1 MNTKIARRLDSIA
14 GWIML
19 FAITF
24 LLASPFMFYLS
35 PVHADGGGWGDVFDS
50 NGNLLPSVI
59 DGGQVTQDAPWMP
72 TIPGFGQI
80 PATYHVYYTPSG
92 STVLLPS
99 TMTTFFLAFAPGDQ
113 IGSPSSVFSTG
124 AGVLT
129 AMLGSALGGT
139 FDAGGF
145 VSALSGLTYTSPE
158 QFADAMIAG
167 QEDIWSL
174 PPGDVTQMLVFL
186 GGAAWGDFDGSL
198 YLMALLYTPDNCA
211 ASPVGCPELPPTPE
225 PGETPVPTPEPLVC
239 PADSVAPGL
248 ITVNGQKT
256 APEYPLVVG
265 QDPDQR
271 GVDVSFSASVAPTIY
286 TKWFKIPES
295 ECRPGADG
303 NGNYNCTTDN
313 GAQGHHVLVGWQCV
327 SQVQVFDECI
337 ASAVASIALSQSSRA
352 WILDELSIRYPGA
365 YIHRPSFSVQGSG
378 CSWTASETGLQV
390 EDPGHWN
397 MTVRGMT
404 SGTPVSAPRNFSQ
417 NVGVFDAWLKEISI
431 IK

>member
-1 MNTKIARRLDSIA
+1 MNAKIAQRLDSMA
-14 GWIML
+14 GLIMML
-19 FAITF
+19 AIVS
-24 LLASPFMFYLS
+24 LLASPFMYYLL
-35 PVHADGGGWGDVFDS
+35 PVHAQGGGWGDVFDE
-50 NGNLLPSVI
+50 NGELLPSVI
-59 DGGQVTQDAPWMP
+59 DGGQVTQDVPWMP
-72 TIPGFGQI
+72 TLPGGTQI

-92 STVLLPS
+92 NTVLLPS

-113 IGSPSSVFSTG
+113 IGTPSSVFGSG

-129 AMLGSALGGT
+129 SLLGAALGGNLNFT
-139 FDAGGF
+139 SG
-145 VSALSGLTYTSPE
+145 LTGLTYTSPE

-167 QEDIWSL
+167 QENIWSL
-174 PPGDVTQMLVFL
+174 PAGDVLGLLGFL
-186 GGAAWGDFDGSL
+186 ANAAIDDPGSL

-239 PADSVAPGL
+239 PADSVAVGL

-256 APEYPLVVG
+256 APDYPLVVG

>member
-1 MNTKIARRLDSIA
+1 MNAKIAQRLDSIA
-14 GWIML
+14 GLIMML
-19 FAITF
+19 AIVS
-24 LLASPFMFYLS
+24 LLASPFMFYLL
-35 PVHADGGGWGDVFDS
+35 PVRAQGGGWGDVFDA

-72 TIPGFGQI
+72 TIPGYGSI
-80 PATYHVYYTPSG
+80 PATYHVYYTPNG
-92 STVLLPS
+92 DTVLLPS
-99 TMTTFFLAFAPGDQ
+99 LTTTFFLAYAPGDQ
-113 IGSPSSVFSTG
+113 IGAPSSVFGTG

-129 AMLGSALGGT
+129 SLLGAALGGNLNFT
-139 FDAGGF
+139 SG
-145 VSALSGLTYTSPE
+145 LTGLTYTSPE

-167 QEDIWSL
+167 QENIWSL
-174 PPGDVTQMLVFL
+174 PLGDALGLLGFL
-186 GGAAWGDFDGSL
+186 ANAAIDDPGSL

-211 ASPVGCPELPPTPE
+211 ASPVGCPELPPTPL

-239 PADSVAPGL
+239 PADSVVAGL

-286 TKWFKIPES
+286 TKWFKIPDS
-295 ECRPGADG
+295 ECQSGADG
-303 NGNYNCTTDN
+303 NGNYNCTTDS

-337 ASAVASIALSQSSRA
+337 ESAVASIALSQSSRD
-352 WILDELSIRYPGA
+352 WILNELSIRYPGA
-365 YIHRPSFSVQGSG
+365 YIHRPSFSVSGSG

-397 MTVRGMT
+397 MVVRGMT
-404 SGTPVSAPRNFSQ
+404 SGTPVSGPRNFSEG
-417 NVGVFDAWLKEISI
+417 VGTFDAWLKEISI